1 MHAKEI
7 EKSVEWKRSDMKS
20 AKESVKMDVPS
31 MFDVV
36 SVCRCDIFGKLN
48 KKKQKNCK
56 IKIVKYGM

>member
-1 MHAKEI
+1 MQMHAKEI

-36 SVCRCDIFGKLN
+36 CVGVIYLES
-48 KKKQKNCK
+48 K
-56 IKIVKYGM
+56 IMVINRRVW

>member
-1 MHAKEI
+1 MNSISLVYPNTCKCMQMHAKEI

-36 SVCRCDIFGKLN
+36 SVCRCDIFGK
-48 KKKQKNCK
+48 
-56 IKIVKYGM
+56 

>member
-1 MHAKEI
+1 MNSISLIYPKACKSMQMHAKEI

-36 SVCRCDIFGKLN
+36 SVCRCDIFGK
-48 KKKQKNCK
+48 
-56 IKIVKYGM
+56 

>member
-1 MHAKEI
+1 MHSNACKSMQKHAKEI

-36 SVCRCDIFGKLN
+36 SVCRCDIFGK
-48 KKKQKNCK
+48 
-56 IKIVKYGM
+56 